1 MRMMSHRITLDSSD
15 GYIIANAEVGW
26 EAMPSPANFEAP
38 AIRVS
43 NEPLDGK
50 IVGNIDDCISK
61 ESLGGIDDLDFKI
74 HYIDALHGELDGW
87 KLIGVRINMDDIT
100 LLFTCESTYRIEFL
114 HINSAPWLHLR
125 IEAPT
130 YDGSIDAYLVEMST
144 DVASTTGEQ
153 IRFLKVT
160 EYEPKG
166 RREIIFEHGNLFHTE
181 CSDSDYRYAYVIE
194 YR

>member
-1 MRMMSHRITLDSSD
+1 MMSHRITLDSSD

-26 EAMPSPANFEAP
+26 EAMPSPANFEAT
-38 AIRVS
+38 AIQVS
-43 NEPLDGK
+43 NEPLNGE

-61 ESLGGIDDLDFKI
+61 ESLDGIDDPDFKI

-100 LLFTCESTYRIEFL
+100 LLFACESTYRIEFL
-114 HINSAPWLHLR
+114 HINSVPWLHLR

-130 YDGSIDAYLVEMST
+130 YDGSIDIYLVEMST

-166 RREIIFEHGNLFHTE
+166 RREIIFENGNLFQLE
-181 CSDSDYRYAYVIE
+181 CPNSHWRYAHVIE